1 MDTYISHTTGDYTGE
16 RCTDLHNAVW
26 LRLRI
31 RKGMYWADPQMGSRL
46 HELARAKDT
55 PQTRTLAR
63 QYAEQAL
70 QPLLDDGRAT
80 ALAVTVSAPEAG
92 WLQLSIVVTQAGGDV
107 LTFSHPVKVV

>member
-1 MDTYISHTTGDYTGE
+1 MDAYIDHTTGDYTGE

-31 RKGMYWADPQMGSRL
+31 RKGTYWADSQMGSRL

-70 QPLLDDGRAT
+70 QPLIDDKRAT
-80 ALAVTVSAPEAG
+80 AVDVVVTSPETG
-92 WLQLSIVVTQAGGDV
+92 WLLLSITVTSAGGDV
-107 LTFSHPVKVV
+107 LTFRHPVKVV

>member
-1 MDTYISHTTGDYTGE
+1 MDAYIDHTTGDYTGQ
-16 RCTDLHNAVW
+16 RCTSLHNAVW

-31 RKGMYWADPQMGSRL
+31 RRGSYWASPQMGSRL

-70 QPLLDDGRAT
+70 QPLIDDKRAT
-80 ALAVTVSAPEAG
+80 AVSVTVTSPEAG
-92 WLQLSIVVTQAGGDV
+92 WLLLDIRVTRSGADV
-107 LTFSHPVKVV
+107 LTFSHPVKVI

>member
-1 MDTYISHTTGDYTGE
+1 MDAYIDHTTGDYTGE

-31 RKGMYWADPQMGSRL
+31 RKGTYWADTQMGSRL

-55 PQTRTLAR
+55 PQTRKLAQ

-70 QPLLDDGRAT
+70 QPLLIDGRAT
-80 ALAVTVSAPEAG
+80 ALSVDVTAPQTG
-92 WLQLSIVVTQAGGDV
+92 WLQLSITVTPAGGDV
-107 LTFSHPVKVV
+107 LTFTHPVKVV